1 MPVRKRLRA
10 ELPPAASDL
19 KTRLVAEWRRSQ
31 SDQSQP
37 VIIEDSGGAN
47 QPLHVYVI
55 WDEWDDLDMV
65 DRSEIIM
72 DAYAERYGRD
82 QNLNVTVAMGLT
94 SIEADRMGIRYA

>member
-1 MPVRKRLRA
+1 MPVRKRLHA
-10 ELPPAASDL
+10 ELPSTASDL

-37 VIIEDSGGAN
+37 VIIEESGGAN

-55 WDEWDDLDMV
+55 WDEWSDLDMV

-72 DAYAERYGRD
+72 DACAERYGRD
-82 QNLNVTVAMGLT
+82 QSLNVTVAMGLT
-94 SIEADRMGIRYA
+94 SVEADRMGIRYA